1 MPDNAETLTRLR
13 DEIDQADRDMHELLI
28 RRSRVIEQLI
38 RAKGTRGSADRD
50 GGAAFRPDREAAVM
64 RRLSERHQG
73 VLPFLTVAHIWRV
86 IIATFTQAQ
95 APYTVHL
102 GGGNHDLRD
111 LARFQF
117 GFSTPLSAT
126 ADAASAIQ
134 CVAAHPGDLALV
146 GLDEPGCWWAGV
158 QDAHVMAVLPDIA
171 LPDGLSLP
179 RAAVFSATSVPVDML
194 PKAVLSATAADQTA
208 LRAFAGR
215 HGATVLAGPAETD
228 GRASALVLLPR
239 ANAAAAIADDGA
251 DGGTDVRDFGGT
263 WEGLL

>member
-28 RRSRVIEQLI
+28 RRSQVIEQLI
-38 RAKGTRGSADRD
+38 KAKGTRSNAGSQ
-50 GGAAFRPDREAAVM
+50 GGAAFRPDREAAVI
-64 RRLSERHQG
+64 RRLAERHQG

-117 GFSTPLSAT
+117 GFSTPVQAT
-126 ADAASAIQ
+126 PDAAAAIAR
-134 CVAAHPGDLALV
+134 VVTDPGDLALV
-146 GLDEPGCWWAGV
+146 DLDEPGCWWSDV
-158 QDAHVMAVLPDIA
+158 TQAHVMAVLPDIA

-179 RAAVFSATSVPVDML
+179 RAAVIAATSVSVDML
-194 PKAVLSATAADQTA
+194 SQAVLSVTAAEDAA
-208 LRAFAGR
+208 LPVFAER
-215 HGATVLAGPAETD
+215 HAARVLAGPAKTGEKE
-228 GRASALVLLPR
+228 SALLLLPR
-239 ANAAAAIADDGA
+239 ANVAAAITDDA
-251 DGGTDVRDFGGT
+251 ADVRDFGGT
-263 WEGLL
+263 WEGML